1 VACSATEVAYS
12 IVAIVAIIATKILLA
27 QVRVDVIS
35 EIRDVWHIV
44 IERAEGE
51 PIMPF
56 ATRLRLHIGSQTTPG
71 ISETASSK
79 FQLQRRGRLPGGR
92 PVTHYSHNDNDIPH
106 NQYCFRTNGSSSALK
121 TIVNINSCCLNSEQ
135 QD

>member
-12 IVAIVAIIATKILLA
+12 IVAIIAIKILLA

-44 IERAEGE
+44 MERAEGE

-56 ATRLRLHIGSQTTPG
+56 ATRLRLHIGSQATPG
-71 ISETASSK
+71 ISVGFVEIPTPKKRALARRPASHA
-79 FQLQRRGRLPGGR
+79 LQPQR
-92 PVTHYSHNDNDIPH
+92 
-106 NQYCFRTNGSSSALK
+106 
-121 TIVNINSCCLNSEQ
+121 Q
-135 QD
+135 QHTT